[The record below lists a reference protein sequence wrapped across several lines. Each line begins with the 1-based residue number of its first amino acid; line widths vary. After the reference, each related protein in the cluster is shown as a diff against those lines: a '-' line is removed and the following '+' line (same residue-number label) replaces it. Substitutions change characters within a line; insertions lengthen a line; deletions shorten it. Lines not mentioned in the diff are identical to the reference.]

1 MKRFVIN
8 PLGRLCRQPSFVVCI
23 LILAVCASG
32 LRVGAERFKWTFRK
46 ESIFLRKGLDEL
58 DLAKLSPYRLIEAY
72 TISEEIIT
80 ELGTREYIR
89 WVLEDTSVDVRDP
102 MRQLSLFVT
111 YYTGNPDKVPHV
123 PDVCY
128 VGGGGLVSG
137 RRNTQVTVPD
147 GGAERN
153 ELPIRILNITV
164 PSTLGHEV
172 RTVGYF
178 FAVNGTYRHRRDEV
192 RLLQNNMYD
201 RYSYFSKVE
210 LHFPQSGQDDP
221 QAAMEKF
228 LRVLVPVLYQ
238 EHWPD
243 WEEATRDE

>member
-1 MKRFVIN
+1 MKRYVLD
-8 PLGRLCRQPSFVVCI
+8 PLGHLCCQSSFIVCI
-23 LILAVCASG
+23 LILAVCAGG
-32 LRVGAERFKWTFRK
+32 LRVGAERFKWIFRK

-58 DLAKLSPYRLIEAY
+58 DLAKLAPYRLIRTH

-80 ELGTREYIR
+80 ELGTREYIQ
-89 WVLEDTSVDVRDP
+89 WILEDTSVDVRDP
-102 MRQLSLFVT
+102 MRLLLLFVT

-128 VGGGGLVSG
+128 VGGGGQVTG
-137 RRNTQVTVPD
+137 RRNTHVTVPG
-147 GGAERN
+147 GGAESN
-153 ELPIRILNITV
+153 ELPVRILNISV
-164 PSTLGHEV
+164 PSLLGHEE

-178 FAVNGTYRHRRDEV
+178 FAVNGTYRHMRDEV
-192 RLLQNNMYD
+192 RLLQHNVYG

-210 LHFPQSGQDDP
+210 LHFPHSGQSDP

-228 LRVLVPVLYQ
+228 FRVLVPVLYQ

-243 WEEATRDE
+243 WEKASRDE